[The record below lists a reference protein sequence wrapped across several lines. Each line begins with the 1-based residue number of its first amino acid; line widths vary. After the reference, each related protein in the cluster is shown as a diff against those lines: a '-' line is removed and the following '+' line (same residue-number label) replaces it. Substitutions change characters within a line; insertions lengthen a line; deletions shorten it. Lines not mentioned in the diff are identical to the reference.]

1 MHLLCAERPVII
13 AFWQYSALPAL
24 LRLLVGRHDAEKH
37 KTGGP
42 WEAAMKK
49 GTQAK
54 KEDARQQPSAAPKS
68 AVTRSMRVRAALM
81 AGLFVFVGFGAVIYN
96 LYQLQIVQHEEL
108 ATRAE
113 NQQLADEM
121 IVPNRGVIYDS
132 DMKVLAR
139 SNRVWTV
146 VASPRDMAKSET
158 DINMVAE
165 QLAVLLEMEKQDI
178 LERLQKTDSNY
189 QRLKR
194 RVEKPVAD
202 AITAWITEYNETD
215 KGKDN
220 PIVGITLEQD
230 AKRYYPYQTLASTV
244 IGFVNADGD
253 GVLGLEHYYN
263 DLLKGTA
270 GRVVGMKNAWGYDLP
285 NASYE
290 AAYDAQDGYGLVLTL
305 NTSIQSTLE
314 KYLQNAVDQ
323 YHVENRAVGIVMDV
337 NTGAIY
343 AMATMPDYNLQDP
356 YTISNAELAAQI
368 DAIEDDEARA
378 NARYT
383 AQWAQWRNK
392 AVSDLYY
399 PGSVFKT
406 ITASA
411 ALDSGAATLATS
423 HTCHGS
429 IEVAGIRMRC
439 AHTNHGTL
447 DFFGGLDGSC
457 NPYFVTLGQ
466 RMGAQTF
473 CDYMQAFGFYE
484 KTGIDM
490 DDEGTTQYVPLERM
504 GPVELASCSFGQT
517 TSTTP
522 LQMITAA
529 SAAINGGYLVQ
540 PHVLKQILDADGN
553 LIRNMEPEV
562 KRQVISS
569 ETSETMR
576 ELLVRS
582 VNLTNEK
589 GQFIGGNATGRVPG
603 YSAGGKSGTSQRHQS
618 RGDEEQTYYSSYWG
632 FAPGDD
638 PKIAV
643 LVMLD
648 TPHDERGTYY
658 GGRLAAPVVQN
669 VLDEALQTLGI
680 PKQYSESEL
689 ALAEITVPD
698 VVTNGQTAGQPVNTA
713 SGKLREA
720 GLNVDISRVTGDTVL
735 YQYPAAGTSVPRQST
750 VILYSEDRTDGGGDL
765 VTVPDLADL
774 GYDSV
779 CSTLRSQGLNIRER
793 GVIGGGKNIIAVEQS
808 IPADTQ
814 VEMGTIVE
822 VTFHNTQMLD

>member
-1 MHLLCAERPVII
+1 MEK
-13 AFWQYSALPAL
+13 QTGSKK
-24 LRLLVGRHDAEKH
+24 HDEPK
-37 KTGGP
+37 
-42 WEAAMKK
+42 
-49 GTQAK
+49 QL
-54 KEDARQQPSAAPKS
+54 SAAPKS
-68 AVTRSMRVRAALM
+68 TVTRSMRVRAALM
-81 AGLFVFVGFGAVIYN
+81 AGLFVLVGFGAVIYN

-113 NQQLADEM
+113 NQQLADET
-121 IVPNRGVIYDS
+121 IVPNRGVLYDA

-146 VASPRDMAKSET
+146 VASPRDMAKNGT
-158 DINMVAE
+158 DIDYVAGE
-165 QLAVLLEMEKQDI
+165 LAVLLDMEKDAI

-194 RVEKPVAD
+194 QIEKPVAD
-202 AITAWITEYNETD
+202 AITAWIDEYNATKEGENT
-215 KGKDN
+215 
-220 PIVGITLEQD
+220 PITGITLEQD
-230 AKRYYPYQTLASTV
+230 AKRYYPYQSLASTV

-305 NTSIQSTLE
+305 KASIQSTLE
-314 KYLQNAVDQ
+314 KYLQNAVNQ

-356 YTISNAELAAQI
+356 YTIADEALAAQI
-368 DAIEDDEARA
+368 AAIEDEEARA

-411 ALDSGAATLATS
+411 ALDSGTS
-423 HTCHGS
+423 DLTTSYTCHGS
-429 IEVAGIRMRC
+429 ITVAGLTMRC

-484 KTGIDM
+484 KTGVDM

-529 SAAINGGYLVQ
+529 CAVINGGYLVQ
-540 PHVLKQILDADGN
+540 PHVLKQVLDADGN

-569 ETSETMR
+569 ETSATMR

-582 VNLTNEK
+582 VNMTNAN
-589 GQFIGGNATGRVPG
+589 GNYVGGNATGRVPG

-638 PKIAV
+638 PQIAV

-680 PKQYSESEL
+680 PKQYTESEL
-689 ALAEITVPD
+689 ALAETTVPD
-698 VVTNGQTAGQPVNTA
+698 VVTNGQAVGQPVNVA

-735 YQYPAAGTSVPRQST
+735 YQYPAAGTSAPRQST

-765 VTVPDLADL
+765 VTVPSLADL
-774 GYDSV
+774 SYEAA
-779 CSTLRSQGLNIRER
+779 CSTLRSRGLNIREK

-814 VEMGTIVE
+814 VEMGTIIE
-822 VTFHNTQMLD
+822 VMFHNTQMLD